1 MGRVLPHAPAVQAD
15 SDQSKTNDQSRDQH
29 MIGFGQPSGESDRSE
44 HDSEQR
50 RCTAER
56 RERAAND
63 ASRDEGAVTHG
74 LSFSAQR
81 DIPRLLS
88 RE

>member
-29 MIGFGQPSGESDRSE
+29 IIGFGQPSGESDRSE

-50 RCTAER
+50 RCTADR
-56 RERAAND
+56 GERAAND
-63 ASRDEGAVTHG
+63 AGRDEVAVTHG
-74 LSFSAQR
+74 INFRAQR
-81 DIPRLLS
+81 DIPRPWS